1 MEESSNGKKSP
12 PEEHQEAQFDH
23 VPRTDSVCSKV
34 HLVQC
39 ICHMRVTI
47 VAAYVVHPL
56 PIFRVGQL
64 YRLVPLLP
72 LGGEIATGK
81 GRNVQPECARRFSER
96 HSSSITNTVRALE
109 VRGDTFGIGYAH
121 MADEG
126 EDVRDGG
133 QRRPKDTKGKAVV
146 GPLVGAWPTTTATA
160 DGRSSHLNHLS
171 RCHTT

>member
-1 MEESSNGKKSP
+1 MITFNVETLKPLISQCQTQNQNDDCSRYELMEESSNGKKSP
-12 PEEHQEAQFDH
+12 PEEDQETQFHH

-64 YRLVPLLP
+64 YCLVPLLP

-81 GRNVQPECARRFSER
+81 GRNVQPECARRLSER
-96 HSSSITNTVRALE
+96 HSSSITNNVWALE
-109 VRGDTFGIGYAH
+109 VRGDTLGIGYAH

-126 EDVRDGG
+126 EDVRYGG
-133 QRRPKDTKGKAVV
+133 
-146 GPLVGAWPTTTATA
+146 
-160 DGRSSHLNHLS
+160 
-171 RCHTT
+171 